1 MLNPPFKSR
10 RGLVQNLK
18 KQLLSG
24 RSAVMIGGPMI
35 GKTTLAHDLSEE
47 ILDTKNRAILIS
59 LKEMKTTSDFWALL
73 MEAILK
79 QGISP
84 ETKNPFRKSPDSF
97 MKLMSQ
103 LHHIYEKTSDEVN
116 SRKLILLIDD
126 CDRFLPDET
135 ALISQTLNMAMEL
148 LLPAIDAI
156 CWIGGLEW
164 SDWVDGHSKDFLM
177 PLRFY
182 PLSVVPI
189 REAREIISEKLGPS
203 AFSQVWRETG
213 GHPFLMSQAFGETS
227 LAGLKTLNEKLTQL
241 VKAEEIQIL
250 DQLDSGGQWMIL
262 ENLKER
268 DGKNP
273 QKKRLDRLCMMGVIV
288 RTLNDG
294 TAVVRKTAEVFQ
306 YRS

>member
-1 MLNPPFKSR
+1 MLNSPFRSR
-10 RGLVQNLK
+10 RGLIQNLK
-18 KQLLSG
+18 KQLLLG

-59 LKEMKTTSDFWALL
+59 LKEMNTTSDFWALL

-84 ETKNPFRKSPDSF
+84 EAKNPFRKSPDSF

-116 SRKLILLIDD
+116 ARKLILLIDD
-126 CDRFLPDET
+126 CDHFLPDQT
-135 ALISQTLNMAMEL
+135 ALISQIVNMAMEL

-156 CWIGGLEW
+156 CWIGGLKW
-164 SDWVDGHSKDFLM
+164 GDWVDEHSKDFLM

-189 REAREIISEKLGPS
+189 RESRTIITEQLGS
-203 AFSQVWRETG
+203 AAFEHVWQETG
-213 GHPFLMSQAFGETS
+213 GHPFLMSQAFGET
-227 LAGLKTLNEKLTQL
+227 NEIDIEILRERLFHLLQ
-241 VKAEEIQIL
+241 AEEMEIL
-250 DQLDSGGQWMIL
+250 ERLDAEGQWLKL
-262 ENLKER
+262 EDLK
-268 DGKNP
+268 GKNGEP
-273 QKKRLDRLCMMGVIV
+273 PAKKLLDRLCMMGVIV
-288 RTLNDG
+288 RTLDEG
-294 TAVVRKTAEVFQ
+294 TAVLRKIVPVL
-306 YRS
+306 R

>member
-1 MLNPPFKSR
+1 MLNHPFTSR
-10 RGLVQNLK
+10 RGLIQNLK
-18 KQLLSG
+18 KHLLLG
-24 RSAVMIGGPMI
+24 RSAAMIGGPMI

-84 ETKNPFRKSPDSF
+84 KAKNPFRKSPDSF

-103 LHHIYEKTSDEVN
+103 LHHIYEKISDEVN
-116 SRKLILLIDD
+116 ARKLILLIDD
-126 CDRFLPDET
+126 CDRFLPDQT
-135 ALISQTLNMAMEL
+135 ALVSQIVNMAMEL
-148 LLPAIDAI
+148 LSPEIDAI

-164 SDWVDGHSKDFLM
+164 GDWVDQHSADFLM

-189 REAREIISEKLGPS
+189 REARRIITEELGL
-203 AFSQVWRETG
+203 AAVGGVWQETG

-227 LAGLKTLNEKLTQL
+227 RVDIEILRKRLFHLLQ
-241 VKAEEIQIL
+241 VEEIEIL
-250 DQLDSGGQWMIL
+250 ERLDAEGQWLKL
-262 ENLKER
+262 ENLK
-268 DGKNP
+268 GKNGEIP
-273 QKKRLDRLCMMGVIV
+273 AKKLLDRLCMMGVVV
-288 RTLNDG
+288 RTLDEG
-294 TAVVRKTAEVFQ
+294 IAVLRKIVPVLA
-306 YRS
+306 YKP